1 VLVIKRIRVQ
11 YRLKDCPDDK
21 RATAERAHDHHAK
34 RCPVHQS
41 IGACIPM
48 TTTLEF
54 V

>member
-1 VLVIKRIRVQ
+1 MLVIKRIRVQ